1 MINLVAALFLSQFA
15 MATSAQDVK
24 NKAGETVNTAV
35 EYTKEQKQAFIQE
48 MEDNISSLKKQIAE
62 LKGKQSKQM
71 DDLKTKQA
79 NLEQDLSK
87 LKKSSGNAWGQ
98 LRAGMSKAWT
108 EIKTSYQSAKEEFKK

>member
-1 MINLVAALFLSQFA
+1 MINLIVALFLSQFA

-24 NKAGETVNTAV
+24 NKAGDTVNTAV
-35 EYTKEQKQAFIQE
+35 EYTKEQKQAFTQE

-71 DDLKTKQA
+71 DDLKAKQA